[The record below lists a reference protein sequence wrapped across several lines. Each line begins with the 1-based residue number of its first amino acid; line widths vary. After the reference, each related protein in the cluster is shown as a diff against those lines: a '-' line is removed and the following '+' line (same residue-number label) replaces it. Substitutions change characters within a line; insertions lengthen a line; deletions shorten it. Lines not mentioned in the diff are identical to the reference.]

1 MIGSSHRSVLVMVSL
16 GLAGCAGTST
26 PSEEAKP
33 VATAGALSPG
43 AACLANA
50 SRERTPKSEKDLPS
64 LTLKQI
70 LVHHV
75 ESKNSKEGVTRSRE
89 DACLRA
95 VEVRDKVIAGG
106 DFDALITE
114 YSDEAGA
121 ASRGGMVGSVKREDL
136 VKPVADA
143 AFALEINEMSDV
155 VETPFGFHLLLRAP

>member
-1 MIGSSHRSVLVMVSL
+1 MLARSQVTWLAL
-16 GLAGCAGTST
+16 LLAGLGCAGST
-26 PSEEAKP
+26 PAADGKP
-33 VATAGALSPG
+33 AASAEALSPG

-50 SRERTPKSEKDLPS
+50 SRVRTPKSEKDLPS

-75 ESKNSKEGVTRSRE
+75 ESKNPKDGVTRSRE
-89 DACLRA
+89 EACLRA
-95 VEVRDKVIAGG
+95 AEARDKVVAGG
-106 DFDALITE
+106 DFDALIAE

-121 ASRGGMVGSVKREDL
+121 ASRGGMVGTIKREEL

-143 AFALEINEMSDV
+143 AFALEVNEMSDV

>member
-1 MIGSSHRSVLVMVSL
+1 MSLARAQLLAWLVLS
-16 GLAGCAGTST
+16 GAAPGCAGTNA
-26 PSEEAKP
+26 PSDGKP
-33 VATAGALSPG
+33 AASADATSPG

-70 LVHHV
+70 LVHHT
-75 ESKNSKEGVTRSRE
+75 ESKNPKEGVTRSHE
-89 DACLRA
+89 EACLRA
-95 VEVRDKVIAGG
+95 AEARDKVIAGG
-106 DFDALITE
+106 DFDALISE

-121 ASRGGMVGSVKREDL
+121 ASRGGMVGNVKREEL

-143 AFALEINEMSDV
+143 AFALEVNEMSDL